1 MADTIIFSILFV
13 LALYAYDRKRE
24 VDRLKME
31 NEELREALHRDR
43 R

>member
-1 MADTIIFSILFV
+1 MADTIIFSIMFV

-24 VDRLKME
+24 VDRLKGE
-31 NEELREALHRDR
+31 NKGLSEELRRLR